1 MKTKKGYNQICAWL
15 GVVVKNADKPMTQK
29 EFEKFMLGEG
39 YKVNYIDEY
48 KTLPDH
54 TSEGGRNDV
63 IFSLHKDDVN
73 KMVMDRLHK
82 FNGDIKWYEDYVTNY
97 HRQIPYDNI
106 IKNEDE
112 GLYWNETLYGSK

>member
-29 EFEKFMLGEG
+29 EFEKFMLGKG

-54 TSEGGRNDV
+54 TGEGGRNDV

-97 HRQIPYDNI
+97 RRQIPYDNLI
-106 IKNEDE
+106 EK
-112 GLYWNETLYGSK
+112 GV